1 MRLSS
6 IILRGL
12 LVVAAATQATAASG
26 VQSENH
32 ALHAVPPPGAVVV
45 DGKLDDWDLSGQ
57 MECFPDWRARETRS
71 AKVAAMYDKDCFYL
85 AIAWRDATPM
95 HNMNDPQFEAGFGWR
110 SDCVELRMITDL
122 PLHVDCWY
130 SAAAKR
136 PMIVITYGS
145 FNNGPAN
152 VSNFAAPNAIDAGAK
167 QAFTLGADGK
177 SYTQEIALPWALIT
191 AQGAI
196 VKETGKP
203 YAAPKSYQAG
213 DTLKLM
219 MEFIWGGVDGRTS
232 PGFRYIDLI
241 KEGHTSRDL
250 HPFAWQRFPY
260 IAEDLWGTVKL
271 EQKGRLTLPQPDYA
285 GKLDSRLQKTAG
297 PIKLAYDMP
306 FDGFATLVIEDE
318 NGTRVRNLIG
328 MAPRSKGKQL
338 DYWDCKGEGGSES
351 DGKLVPPGKYRFR
364 GLVHKGIAPV
374 YEASYGTPGS
384 PAWDTADGKGGWL
397 SDFWPPK
404 AVAAAKDAMILGTD
418 MTSDIGASIIC
429 TDLDG
434 RRKWGDRSWWGIH
447 SLAVDDKYVYVSIY
461 RPRHQRWW
469 DDSAAPALA
478 RLDLA
483 TGKPAPFATQA
494 GPQLKV
500 SALKEGEKPGAT
512 KGIAVTRDRVA
523 VSMNELNVVRFFDK
537 ETAAIIDELPVPKP
551 GCLAYDAAGTLHV
564 WSEDK
569 LMKVIDGK
577 LVPLVS
583 KPMKWPDGLAVD
595 ANGQIFLADRAA
607 QQVKVYDKGG
617 KLVRSVGLAG
627 GRRAVGTWQPDGMLN
642 PAGLAVDSQGRLWV
656 AEEDFAARR
665 VSVWA
670 AGGQLV
676 MDFMGPAVLRG
687 AADANADPDDKTRLF
702 AHGFEFKLD
711 YDKNKAEPIAAT
723 RADTCGEWLK
733 AEKRSYLMSRGGSL
747 PTAGP

>member
-1 MRLSS
+1 
-6 IILRGL
+6 
-12 LVVAAATQATAASG
+12 
-26 VQSENH
+26 
-32 ALHAVPPPGAVVV
+32 
-45 DGKLDDWDLSGQ
+45 
-57 MECFPDWRARETRS
+57 
-71 AKVAAMYDKDCFYL
+71 
-85 AIAWRDATPM
+85 
-95 HNMNDPQFEAGFGWR
+95 
-110 SDCVELRMITDL
+110 
-122 PLHVDCWY
+122 
-130 SAAAKR
+130 
-136 PMIVITYGS
+136 
-145 FNNGPAN
+145 
-152 VSNFAAPNAIDAGAK
+152 
-167 QAFTLGADGK
+167 
-177 SYTQEIALPWALIT
+177 
-191 AQGAI
+191 
-196 VKETGKP
+196 
-203 YAAPKSYQAG
+203 
-213 DTLKLM
+213 
-219 MEFIWGGVDGRTS
+219 
-232 PGFRYIDLI
+232 
-241 KEGHTSRDL
+241 
-250 HPFAWQRFPY
+250 
-260 IAEDLWGTVKL
+260 
-271 EQKGRLTLPQPDYA
+271 
-285 GKLDSRLQKTAG
+285 
-297 PIKLAYDMP
+297 
-306 FDGFATLVIEDE
+306 
-318 NGTRVRNLIG
+318 
-328 MAPRSKGKQL
+328 
-338 DYWDCKGEGGSES
+338 
-351 DGKLVPPGKYRFR
+351 
-364 GLVHKGIAPV
+364 
-374 YEASYGTPGS
+374 
-384 PAWDTADGKGGWL
+384 
-397 SDFWPPK
+397 
-404 AVAAAKDAMILGTD
+404 MILGTD

-478 RLDLA
+478 RLDLT

-537 ETAAIIDELPVPKP
+537 ETAAIIDELPVPNP

-564 WSEDK
+564 WSEGK

-577 LVPLVS
+577 LVPLIS
-583 KPMKWPDGLAVD
+583 NPMKWPDGLAVD
-595 ANGQIFLADRAA
+595 AEGQVLLADRAT

-627 GRRAVGTWQPDGMLN
+627 GRRAVGAWQPDAMLN

-747 PTAGP
+747 PTAGPLPRSGTASSGEARAVSHRRAFSSMAAPRRYSHPISRAASLTPTSRL